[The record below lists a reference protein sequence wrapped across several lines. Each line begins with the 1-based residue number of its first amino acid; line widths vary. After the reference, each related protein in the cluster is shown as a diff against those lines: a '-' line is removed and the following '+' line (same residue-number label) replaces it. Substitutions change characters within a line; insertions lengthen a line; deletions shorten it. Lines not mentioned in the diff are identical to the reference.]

1 MVIEYLIRPKW
12 VIENPAFA
20 FILGICFAFI
30 GTSIGWFI
38 FPETASLAGLLFTT
52 IAATPF
58 LEKVINTVDADT
70 FWERNG
76 KIAAIYGLFFL
87 GIVACYFI
95 WYMILPQQAI
105 TLFFDKQIA
114 VFRQP
119 ISSIIGF
126 FSQTQNTAVSI
137 ISNNLRLVIFAV
149 VLSFIYGVGA
159 TILITWNASVLGI
172 FLASLGKFT
181 TILTFVPHAS
191 MEFIAYFFA
200 AIAGGLLSVAVNEDK
215 IDFRSDRFYR
225 TLNDAALLF
234 ILSVVIIVAAG
245 FVEVYGVMMA
255 KPI

>member
-1 MVIEYLIRPKW
+1 MVVEYLIKPRW

-20 FILGICFAFI
+20 FVLGICFAFI

-38 FPETASLAGLLFTT
+38 FPETASLAGLLFIT

-58 LEKVINTVDADT
+58 LEKVINTVDAET
-70 FWERNG
+70 FWARNG

-87 GIVACYFI
+87 GVVACYAI
-95 WYMILPQQAI
+95 WYFILPPQAI

-114 VFRQP
+114 ILQTPV
-119 ISSIIGF
+119 SSIIGF
-126 FSQTQNTAVSI
+126 FSRADFNLISV
-137 ISNNLRLVIFAV
+137 ISNNLRLVVFAI

-181 TILTFVPHAS
+181 TMLSFAPHAS
-191 MEFIAYFFA
+191 LEFTAYFFA

-215 IDFRSDRFYR
+215 TKFRSDRFYR
-225 TLNDAALLF
+225 IINDASMLF
-234 ILSVVIIVAAG
+234 ILSVLIIVAAG
-245 FVEVYGVMMA
+245 FIEVYAFMA
-255 KPI
+255 